1 MPSDIN
7 SYFTPFIRYVGNP
20 ENNRITYGGGEET
33 LDAAPNIW
41 FFMRVDSE
49 GASSVPEHIANISS
63 LYVPELARC
72 EKTYSA
78 ERADI
83 NVYKF
88 VYAFEQAESKYEL
101 DEDGWKRIDRLHE
114 YAAGKSRVDIGNKLW
129 LQMEKY
135 TSAYIALGGADT
147 VLDAVVASKLL
158 ILFAPA
164 LKGKLTKADGD
175 TAQTL
180 ENIFGEDKIRKS
192 KAIANMLG
200 LKASALSQ

>member
-1 MPSDIN
+1 
-7 SYFTPFIRYVGNP
+7 
-20 ENNRITYGGGEET
+20 
-33 LDAAPNIW
+33 
-41 FFMRVDSE
+41 MRVDPE

-180 ENIFGEDKIRKS
+180 ENIFGEDNIRKS